1 MLRRIHLS
9 QSFVSFTALA
19 LVGLI
24 STPLLADDKPMTSP
38 APSQSSLPSGEGY
51 SRNGNDYPSSEVRDW
66 VMGATDAARTRTL
79 FRQADSAL
87 DAGYRRAQ
95 AHFETSKD
103 YQDARADE
111 EKAFADYTA
120 AREKALS
127 SLNDNARYHEIIR
140 LRDEMGAQLDACR
153 ADPHADKIQV
163 AALAGLKMQ
172 YASDAHA
179 IEAQAI
185 DSNADVK
192 SARDRMVAAGR
203 KTTAMRASFNESL
216 HDDPQIAQL
225 RKNKEDA
232 RVAMIT
238 ADAFTTAAGVAAS
251 VAVSYDIYL
260 HRMDQGYYAPYGPAA
275 VVGYGGYGYG
285 STGGYYSPYWGR

>member
-1 MLRRIHLS
+1 MLRHTHSSRSI
-9 QSFVSFTALA
+9 VSLMVLA
-19 LVGLI
+19 LVGLL
-24 STPLLADDKPMTSP
+24 STPLLADDKPMTSTP
-38 APSQSSLPSGEGY
+38 PSQSSLPIGQSY
-51 SRNGNDYPSSEVRDW
+51 SRNGNDWPGSEVRDW

-79 FRQADSAL
+79 FRQADSAM

-95 AHFETSKD
+95 AHFENSRE
-103 YQDARADE
+103 YQDAMADE
-111 EKAFADYTA
+111 EKAFADYSA
-120 AREKALS
+120 AREKAMA
-127 SLNDNARYHEIIR
+127 SLNDNSRYHEILR
-140 LRDEMGAQLDACR
+140 LRDEMGAQLDAFR
-153 ADPHADKIQV
+153 ADKHADKIQM
-163 AALAGLKMQ
+163 AALASLKMQ

-203 KTTAMRASFNESL
+203 KAIAMRASFNDSL
-216 HDDPQIAQL
+216 HDDAQLVQL

-251 VAVSYDIYL
+251 VAVWYDTYL
-260 HRMDQGYYAPYGPAA
+260 HRMDQGYYAPYGPGA
-275 VVGYGGYGYG
+275 VVGYGGYG